1 MTDITDLHRAL
12 VARVRDGDG
21 RASPR
26 LRRAAFDNDGLDEPV
41 RTLVDKVA
49 RHAYKVTDENVTA
62 VRAAGHSEDEIF
74 EIVLCAAIGQ
84 ATRQY
89 QAGLA
94 ALDAVTG
101 ES

>member
-1 MTDITDLHRAL
+1 
-12 VARVRDGDG
+12 
-21 RASPR
+21 
-26 LRRAAFDNDGLDEPV
+26 
-41 RTLVDKVA
+41 
-49 RHAYKVTDENVTA
+49 

-101 ES
+101 GS

>member
-49 RHAYKVTDENVTA
+49 RHAYKVTA